1 MIRLSFDLPG
11 TIGSSLLPPLR
22 KFAKDRGWKVI
33 KEMIDHG
40 YSGTTA
46 TRPQLTEL
54 MNLARRR
61 GFDVLLV
68 YALDR
73 FGRSVKHLVN
83 ALDEFNELGIDFC
96 AYNQNIDTTT
106 AAGKLFFTM
115 ISGFAEFEAAIIK
128 ERVHAGLVRARAEG
142 KTLGRPRSVQ
152 VDPRQ
157 VRALLKRPFH
167 PSDCGAAGRFQKRHS
182 SGAGPKI
189 GLAKYISK

>member
-1 MIRLSFDLPG
+1 MKRCLIDARVS
-11 TIGSSLLPPLR
+11 TKQQTTENQLPPLR

-46 TRPQLTEL
+46 TRPQLTEV
-54 MNLARRR
+54 MSLARRR
-61 GFDVLLV
+61 EFDVLLV

-106 AAGKLFFTM
+106 ASGKLFFTM

-128 ERVHAGLVRARAEG
+128 ERVLAGLARARAEG
-142 KTLGRPRSVQ
+142 KILGRP
-152 VDPRQ
+152 
-157 VRALLKRPFH
+157 
-167 PSDCGAAGRFQKRHS
+167 
-182 SGAGPKI
+182 KI
-189 GLAKYISK
+189 LHLNSEELIQMH

>member
-1 MIRLSFDLPG
+1 MKRCLIYARVS
-11 TIGSSLLPPLR
+11 TKQQTTENQLPPLR

-46 TRPQLTEL
+46 TRPQLTEV

-96 AYNQNIDTTT
+96 AFNQNIDTTT

-142 KTLGRPRSVQ
+142 KTLGRPRTVQ
-152 VDPRQ
+152 LDPQAVKRLRKTHSIRQ
-157 VRALLKRPFH
+157 IASNLGASKSAVHRLLAQR
-167 PSDCGAAGRFQKRHS
+167 
-182 SGAGPKI
+182 
-189 GLAKYISK
+189 

>member
-1 MIRLSFDLPG
+1 MKRCLIDARVS
-11 TIGSSLLPPLR
+11 TKQQTTENQLPPLR

-46 TRPQLTEL
+46 TRPQLTEV

-73 FGRSVKHLVN
+73 FGRSVKYLVN

-96 AYNQNIDTTT
+96 AFNQNIDTTT

-128 ERVHAGLVRARAEG
+128 ERVMAGLVRARAEG
-142 KTLGRPRSVQ
+142 KQLGRPRTVQ

-157 VRALLKRPFH
+157 VRALRKT
-167 PSDCGAAGRFQKRHS
+167 HS
-182 SGAGPKI
+182 IRQIATQLGT
-189 GLAKYISK
+189 SKSAVHRASQIKG